1 MKKRTNLSEMGEEEK
16 FSSYEPQID
25 LTEETEEI
33 QREPTLIHIA
43 ELPPP
48 SKQVTDKESDG

>member
-1 MKKRTNLSEMGEEEK
+1 MKKRTHLSEMGEEDR

-25 LTEETEEI
+25 LTEEAEEA
-33 QREPTLIHIA
+33 QSEPTLIHIT

-48 SKQVTDKESDG
+48 SEQVTDKDSDG